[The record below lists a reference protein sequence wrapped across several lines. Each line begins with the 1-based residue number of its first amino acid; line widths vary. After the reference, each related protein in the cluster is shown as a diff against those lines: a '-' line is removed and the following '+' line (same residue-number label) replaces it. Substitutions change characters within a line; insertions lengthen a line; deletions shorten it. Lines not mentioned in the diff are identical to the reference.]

1 MVPTGA
7 KLISDLD
14 ILRCANL
21 LIRQYGDA
29 ADFYACSRADELFER
44 GDREGQRVWYRILAA
59 IDALQEAVPFQRM
72 Q

>member
-1 MVPTGA
+1 MVPMGA

-29 ADFYACSRADELFER
+29 ADFYACSRADELFEL
-44 GDREGQRVWYRILAA
+44 GDRDGQRVWYRILAA
-59 IDALQEAVPFQRM
+59 IDALQTAGLRQQM